1 MYAIILDDNYYLK
14 SYSNKF
20 RTPGSFLV
28 DHIPNE
34 SDPDKMRCYQYIDET
49 FVFDADKW
57 AGIEAERA
65 ENARIEGIKQE
76 ISTLKAQIQSTDYQI
91 IKCYE
96 YSLIDLELPYDAEAL
111 HAERQALRDQINELE
126 KQLNA

>member
-1 MYAIILDDNYYLK
+1 MYAITLDENQYLK
-14 SYSNKF
+14 SYSSKF
-20 RTPGSFLV
+20 RTPGSILV
-28 DHIPNE
+28 DQIPNE
-34 SDPDKMRCYQYIDET
+34 SNSDKMRCYQYIDET

-65 ENARIEGIKQE
+65 ENARIEGVTQE
-76 ISTLKAQIQSTDYQI
+76 ISTLKAQIQATDYQI

-96 YSLIDLELPYDAEAL
+96 YALLDLGLPYDVEAL